1 MFAKLAVRNVRRQLG
16 NYLIYF
22 ITVAFTVALMFAV
35 NNVIFSQQLL
45 ERAEAIRELSAGLTA
60 LTVFVSLI
68 MAFVLG
74 YATSFMLKLRK
85 REFGTYLTLGMT
97 RGNILAIFV
106 LETLLLGIVAL
117 GVGILLGLFLYQGL
131 MGIMTSLMEIPFE
144 FAAYSLRGLILTVAL
159 VLGVF
164 ALSCVTS
171 AVYLKKVSIHQLLHG
186 DKVVEKSVRRPVSWG
201 ILTVFSLILIIVSCV
216 AFSKELHAS
225 VFSGNSS
232 GMGLFWSVFLLA
244 VGIVLFHIGLARS
257 AVGLLMKNKR
267 LCCRG
272 TNTFTLRQ
280 LSGKLASNSV
290 MAGILAFLISFAVIG
305 ANVSFLQRF
314 SEQVSLE
321 KQYPFDIML
330 SRDSEG
336 KSPISEQQGEELIS
350 QYAQIKEKLPYTI
363 YESNNGYLHSFTR
376 WTGNGY
382 EDVRDCL
389 ISQSDLNRLYTAM
402 GRQPVDLQGGFRI
415 LASQPQVQAYDFS
428 AAQLTLGG
436 KTYSYRGTC
445 EMPFFA
451 STYFM
456 AVVPDEAVQGLTVRQ
471 QCAAYQLQDQ
481 KFDAQGLRQALTYT
495 YEYNSA
501 SYGPISTERCDYGI
515 KEYSRIIRYSS
526 SAVFVLGALYLAV
539 VFVFMAMAILA
550 LKTLSGLSED
560 KERYRVL
567 FRLGASRRQQSQTL
581 FRQTFSFFFLPFA
594 LPILLS
600 IPTALICGQLT
611 VLAGFEEHLSRVFAN
626 SGMIALVMAAIYGL
640 YFTATY
646 LTAKRNVVNSRPID

>member
-1 MFAKLAVRNVRRQLG
+1 MFAKLAVRNVKRQLG

-35 NNVIFSQQLL
+35 NNVIFSPQLL
-45 ERAEAIRELSAGLTA
+45 QRAESIRELSAGLMA
-60 LTVFVSLI
+60 LTIFVSLI

-97 RGNILAIFV
+97 RGNILSIFV
-106 LETLLLGIVAL
+106 LETLILGIAAL

-144 FAAYSLRGLILTVAL
+144 FAAYSLRGLILTVVL

-186 DKVVEKSVRRPVSWG
+186 DKVVEKAVRHPWFWG
-201 ILTVFSLILIIVSCV
+201 ILTIISLLLIIGSCV
-216 AFSKELHAS
+216 LVSNEIQAS
-225 VFSGNSS
+225 MFGSSSS
-232 GMGLFWSVFLLA
+232 GMGLFWSILLLA
-244 VGIVLFHIGLARS
+244 VGIIFFHIGLARS
-257 AVGLLMKNKR
+257 AVGLLMKHKR

-280 LSGKLASNSV
+280 LSGKLGSNSV

-305 ANVSFLQRF
+305 ANVSFLQQF
-314 SEQVSLE
+314 SERISLD
-321 KQYPFDIML
+321 KQYPFDIMF
-330 SRDSEG
+330 SQDMEER
-336 KSPISEQQGEELIS
+336 SPISERQGEEIIRR
-350 QYAQIKEKLPYTI
+350 YVQIKEKLPYTL
-363 YESNNGYLHSFTR
+363 YESTSGYLYSFTK
-376 WTGNGY
+376 WTGKGY
-382 EDVRDCL
+382 ESLRDCL
-389 ISQSDLNRLYTAM
+389 ISQSDFNRLCTAM
-402 GRQPVDLQGGFRI
+402 GKEPIDLQDGFQI
-415 LASQPQVQAYDFS
+415 IANQPQVQGYDFS
-428 AAQLTLGG
+428 AAKLQLGD
-436 KTYSYRGTC
+436 KTYAYRGMLQ
-445 EMPFFA
+445 MPFFA
-451 STYFM
+451 SSYFM
-456 AVVPDEAVQGLTVRQ
+456 AVVPDEAVQGLPVRQ
-471 QCAAYQLQDQ
+471 QCAAYRLEDD

-495 YEYNSA
+495 YEFDSA

-515 KEYSRIIRYSS
+515 KEYSRILRNSN
-526 SAVFVLGALYLAV
+526 SAVFVLAALYLAV

-560 KERYRVL
+560 KGRYRVL

-600 IPTALICGQLT
+600 IPAALICGQIT
-611 VLAGFEEHLSRVFAN
+611 ALAGYGEHLGQVFLN
-626 SGMIALVMAAIYGL
+626 SSLIALVMAAIYGL

-646 LTAKRNVVNSRPID
+646 LTAKRNVINVHPID